1 LGLIALDI
9 GVLGL
14 RALSFIAIF
23 QAAGIF
29 IFLKIFESQLT
40 LSVDVIRKLGFISSV
55 VAILLTVTYHF
66 SVPARFT
73 GSFGGILD
81 SSMQLLLMKSNAG
94 IARTVRVAG
103 LCLLVMACLKRG
115 HIQKTV
121 GLLGVMMILLSFA
134 CMGHTTTHGQRWLMG
149 PLLVFHLGV
158 VMFWFGAFLP
168 LYIVARDE
176 MISRAGSLILKFSSI
191 ALWLVPM
198 ILVAGVLISVALL
211 PTFWSLFTPYG
222 RLILVKVCGF
232 GVLMGL
238 ATLNKWRFGPKILAG
253 HTSSL
258 TALQRI
264 VAVEWLLVATL
275 LAFTGIMT
283 ALFSPPE
290 H

>member
-40 LSVDVIRKLGFISSV
+40 LSVDIIRKLGFISSV

-103 LCLLVMACLKRG
+103 LCLLVIACLKRG

-134 CMGHTTTHGQRWLMG
+134 CMGHTTTHSQRWLVG
-149 PLLVFHLGV
+149 SLLVFHLGV

-176 MISRAGSLILKFSSI
+176 MISQAGSLILKFSSI

-222 RLILVKVCGF
+222 GLILAKVCGF

-238 ATLNKWRFGPKILAG
+238 AALNKWRFGPKILAG
-253 HTSSL
+253 HASSL

-264 VAVEWLLVATL
+264 VVVEWFLVATL

>member
-1 LGLIALDI
+1 LSLTALDI

-29 IFLKIFESQLT
+29 IFLKIFESQLI
-40 LSVDVIRKLGFISSV
+40 LSVDIIRKLGLIASV

-81 SSMQLLLMKSNAG
+81 SSMQLLLMKSSAG
-94 IARTVRVAG
+94 IARAVRVAG
-103 LCLLVMACLKRG
+103 LCLLVMACLKGG
-115 HIQKTV
+115 HTQKTV

-134 CMGHTTTHGQRWLMG
+134 CMGHTAIHSQRWLVG
-149 PLLVFHLGV
+149 FLLVFHLGV

-176 MISRAGSLILKFSSI
+176 MISQAGSLILKFSSI

-198 ILVAGVLISVALL
+198 ILIAGVLISVALL

-232 GVLMGL
+232 GALMGL
-238 ATLNKWRFGPKILAG
+238 AALNKWRFGPKILAG
-253 HTSSL
+253 HASSL

-264 VAVEWLLVATL
+264 VAVEWLLVAIL
-275 LAFTGIMT
+275 LAFTSIMT
-283 ALFSPPE
+283 TLFSPPE